1 MSHGCDLLKKLI
13 DSLPNGSMKNALI
26 VVYND
31 HCGGG
36 VVTPQDGGG
45 PTTGPPPK
53 P

>member
-1 MSHGCDLLKKLI
+1 MNDCQKLKALI
-13 DSLPNGSMKNALI
+13 DSLPNGSMKNALFA
-26 VVYND
+26 VYND

-45 PTTGPPPK
+45 GGTTPPPK